1 MLKNANV
8 VVKCGD
14 TVLMS
19 KNHEQMLPAEM
30 EKLIIPKKMLEMANG
45 KDIEICVVKEGE

>member
-1 MLKNANV
+1 M
-8 VVKCGD
+8 KCGD